1 MQKPLLNTEKAD
13 GDGRKEEQIDRRK
26 DRWTDRPTDRWTD
39 DRPAG
44 QTDGRMDGQYG
55 QMEKL
60 RNGTTDIAGYKVACT
75 QLIMRFNAEKIS
87 KVHRLTCI
95 WVKQRKNDL

>member
-1 MQKPLLNTEKAD
+1 MQKPFLNAEKAD
-13 GDGRKEEQIDRRK
+13 GDGRKE
-26 DRWTDRPTDRWTD
+26 
-39 DRPAG
+39 G
-44 QTDGRMDGQYG
+44 QTDGQMDGWPTSRQNRWTDGQNG

-75 QLIMRFNAEKIS
+75 RLKMRFNPEKIS

-95 WVKQRKNDL
+95 LVKQRKNDL